1 MKKLIIPF
9 LSFIALPSAIQANI
23 DPKVAEMCMKAS
35 DFQGCVKSMSGKKE
49 NNLTLDSDFEN
60 ALTSFRD
67 GDPLKANK
75 LIKSHLK
82 KNPNSKEGYM
92 LQAII
97 KAYDLGKYDDAI
109 ADIDK
114 AIDIDN
120 GYALAHAFK
129 AEIFY
134 WDLGGSLSKTLKY
147 LEKGMNISPEDPH
160 VNFVAGDIQFDNG
173 FVVLGGD
180 TFDLSKKSKDK
191 KALSIK
197 SFEEAK
203 NSFEKTLAN
212 INLETYKNPL
222 AESSYTLDVS
232 YTTTALLG
240 DTNFE
245 LYFLYRDIKERSK
258 AKQYLKEAL
267 EHYSKAISMAPPQ
280 EEVEK
285 LELDR
290 DLDLISPADV
300 YRARGDVYSWM
311 NNKWKKACSDWKVS
325 KKLGDEEAR
334 DNFRDFKC

>member
-160 VNFVAGDIQFDNG
+160 INFIAGDIYFDNG
-173 FVVLGGD
+173 YVLLD
-180 TFDLSKKSKDK
+180 SDK
-191 KALSIK
+191 KDLALK
-197 SFEEAK
+197 SFEEASK
-203 NSFEKTLAN
+203 SFEKTLAN
-212 INLETYKNPL
+212 IEAALIHLIFSSPL
-222 AESSYTLDVS
+222 IIVL
-232 YTTTALLG
+232 
-240 DTNFE
+240 
-245 LYFLYRDIKERSK
+245 
-258 AKQYLKEAL
+258 
-267 EHYSKAISMAPPQ
+267 H
-280 EEVEK
+280 
-285 LELDR
+285 
-290 DLDLISPADV
+290 LI
-300 YRARGDVYSWM
+300 
-311 NNKWKKACSDWKVS
+311 
-325 KKLGDEEAR
+325 EI
-334 DNFRDFKC
+334 